1 MELFNELKEII
12 AKELAIDEVT
22 VTPGAHLQDDL
33 GADSLGI
40 LNIAEAIA
48 DKYKITIVADDLV
61 DIANVGELVEMV
73 KAKIAAT
80 S

>member
-22 VTPGAHLQDDL
+22 VTSGAHLQDDL

-73 KAKIAAT
+73 KARIAAA

>member
-12 AKELAIDEVT
+12 AKELAIDEST
-22 VTPGAHLQDDL
+22 VTPEAHLQDDL

-48 DKYKITIVADDLV
+48 DKYKIAIMADDLV
-61 DIANVGELVEMV
+61 DAANVGELVEMV

>member
-1 MELFNELKEII
+1 MEFFNELKEII
-12 AKELAIDEVT
+12 AAELAIDESTIV
-22 VTPGAHLQDDL
+22 PAAHLQDDL

-61 DIANVGELVEMV
+61 DVANVGELMEMV
-73 KAKIAAT
+73 KAEIAAK

>member
-12 AKELAIDEVT
+12 AMELAVDEST
-22 VTPGAHLQDDL
+22 VVPEAHLQDDL
-33 GADSLGI
+33 GADSLGM

-61 DIANVGELVEMV
+61 DIANVGELVAMV
-73 KAKIAAT
+73 KTKIAAL

>member
-1 MELFNELKEII
+1 MELFSELKEII
-12 AKELAIDEVT
+12 AMELAVDEST
-22 VTPGAHLQDDL
+22 VVPAAHLQDDL

-73 KAKIAAT
+73 KTKIAAL

>member
-12 AKELAIDEVT
+12 AAELAIDEST
-22 VTPGAHLQDDL
+22 VVPGAHLQDDL

-61 DIANVGELVEMV
+61 DVTNVGELVEMIKV
-73 KAKIAAT
+73 KIAAK

>member
-12 AKELAIDEVT
+12 SNELAIDEST
-22 VTPGAHLQDDL
+22 VTSGAHLQDDL

-48 DKYKITIVADDLV
+48 DKYKIAIIADDLV
-61 DIANVGELVEMV
+61 DAANVGELMEMV

>member
-1 MELFNELKEII
+1 MELYNELKEII
-12 AKELAIDEVT
+12 AMELAVDESAVI
-22 VTPGAHLQDDL
+22 PGAHLQDDL
-33 GADSLGI
+33 GADSLGM

-48 DKYKITIVADDLV
+48 EKYKITIVADDLV

-73 KAKIAAT
+73 KSKIAEI

>member
-12 AKELAIDEVT
+12 ATELAIDEST
-22 VTPGAHLQDDL
+22 VVPGANLQDDL

-48 DKYKITIVADDLV
+48 DKYKIAIIADDLV
-61 DIANVGELVEMV
+61 DVTNVGELVEMV
-73 KAKIAAT
+73 KAKIAAI

>member
-1 MELFNELKEII
+1 MDLFSELKEII
-12 AKELAIDEVT
+12 AAELAIDEST
-22 VTPGAHLQDDL
+22 VVPGAHLQDDL

-48 DKYKITIVADDLV
+48 DKYKIVITADDLV

-73 KAKIAAT
+73 TAKIAAT
-80 S
+80 

>member
-12 AKELAIDEVT
+12 ANELAIDEST
-22 VTPGAHLQDDL
+22 VTSGAHLQDDL

-48 DKYKITIVADDLV
+48 DKYKIAIIADDLV

>member
-1 MELFNELKEII
+1 MELFSELKEII
-12 AKELAIDEVT
+12 AMELAVDEST
-22 VTPGAHLQDDL
+22 VVSEAHLQDDL

-48 DKYKITIVADDLV
+48 DKYKIAIVADDLV

-73 KAKIAAT
+73 KAKIAVT
-80 S
+80 P

>member
-12 AKELAIDEVT
+12 AKELAIDEST
-22 VTPGAHLQDDL
+22 VTPEAHLQDDL

-48 DKYKITIVADDLV
+48 DKYKIAIMADDLV
-61 DIANVGELVEMV
+61 DAANVGELVEMV
-73 KAKIAAT
+73 KVKIAAT

>member
-1 MELFNELKEII
+1 MELYNELKEII
-12 AKELAIDEVT
+12 AMELAVDESV
-22 VTPGAHLQDDL
+22 VIPGAHLQDDL
-33 GADSLGI
+33 GADSLGM

-48 DKYKITIVADDLV
+48 EKYKITIVADDLV

>member
-1 MELFNELKEII
+1 MELFNELKELI
-12 AKELAIDEVT
+12 AGELAIDEST
-22 VTPGAHLQDDL
+22 VVPGAHLQDDL

-48 DKYKITIVADDLV
+48 DKYKIAIVADDLV
-61 DIANVGELVEMV
+61 DVANVGELMERV
-73 KAKIAAT
+73 KVKIAAK

>member
-12 AKELAIDEVT
+12 ANELAIDEST
-22 VTPGAHLQDDL
+22 VTSGAHLQDDL

-48 DKYKITIVADDLV
+48 DKYKIAINADDLV

-73 KAKIAAT
+73 KAKIAAI

>member
-1 MELFNELKEII
+1 MEFFNELKEII
-12 AKELAIDEVT
+12 AAELAIDEST
-22 VTPGAHLQDDL
+22 VVPGAHLQDDL

-61 DIANVGELVEMV
+61 DIANVGELVEIV
-73 KAKIAAT
+73 ETKIAAT

>member
-12 AKELAIDEVT
+12 AEELAIDEST
-22 VTPGAHLQDDL
+22 VVPGVHLQDDL

-61 DIANVGELVEMV
+61 DVANVGELMEMV
-73 KAKIAAT
+73 KVKIAT
-80 S
+80 IS

>member
-12 AKELAIDEVT
+12 ATELAIDEST
-22 VTPGAHLQDDL
+22 VVPGAHLQDDL

-61 DIANVGELVEMV
+61 DVTNVGELVEMIKV
-73 KAKIAAT
+73 KIAAK

>member
-1 MELFNELKEII
+1 MEFFNELKEII
-12 AKELAIDEVT
+12 AAELAIDEST
-22 VTPGAHLQDDL
+22 VVPGAHLQDDL

-40 LNIAEAIA
+40 LNIADAIA

-61 DIANVGELVEMV
+61 DIANVGELVDMV
-73 KAKIAAT
+73 KAKIAAI

>member
-12 AKELAIDEVT
+12 ATELAIDEST
-22 VTPGAHLQDDL
+22 VTSGAHLQDDL

-61 DIANVGELVEMV
+61 DIANVGELVEMIKV
-73 KAKIAAT
+73 KIAAK

>member
-12 AKELAIDEVT
+12 AAELAIDEST
-22 VTPGAHLQDDL
+22 VVPGVHLQDDL

-61 DIANVGELVEMV
+61 DVANVGELMEMV
-73 KAKIAAT
+73 KVKIAT
-80 S
+80 IS